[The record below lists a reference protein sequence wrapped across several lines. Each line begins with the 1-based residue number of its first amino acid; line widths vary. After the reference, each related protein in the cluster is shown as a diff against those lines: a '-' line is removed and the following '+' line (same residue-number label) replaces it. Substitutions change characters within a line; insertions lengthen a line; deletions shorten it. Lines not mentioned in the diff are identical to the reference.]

1 MPTVAKIVDVFS
13 CIIYSTI
20 YIYYI
25 SYTTLT
31 PLLFK
36 VHTFLEIII
45 NKKVQLTKFS

>member
-25 SYTTLT
+25 MYT
-31 PLLFK
+31 
-36 VHTFLEIII
+36 VI
-45 NKKVQLTKFS
+45 QL